1 MEALNIR
8 KKSAQ
13 DTGWVKTI
21 LIENWGSEKI
31 VLQGRILEPI
41 ELPGFIATMKE
52 ERVGLVTYL
61 INPPICEI
69 ITLNS
74 FLSGIGI
81 GTELV
86 NKVKKAAL
94 EKNCSEICVFTTNDN
109 VDAFRFYQKV
119 GFHLDKLIKNG
130 VEPDREIK
138 PEIPMISEHGIA
150 IRDYLLFTMDIKQ

>member
-8 KKSAQ
+8 KKSVQ

-41 ELPGFIATMKE
+41 ELHGFIATMKK

-61 INPPICEI
+61 INPPLCEI

-74 FLSGIGI
+74 LLSGIGI
-81 GTELV
+81 GTKLV
-86 NKVKKAAL
+86 NEVIKAAL
-94 EKNCSEICVFTTNDN
+94 EKNCSKICVFTTNDN

-119 GFHLDKLIKNG
+119 GFHLDKLIRNG
-130 VEPDREIK
+130 VEPDRKIK
-138 PEIPMISEHGIA
+138 SEIPMTSEHGIA